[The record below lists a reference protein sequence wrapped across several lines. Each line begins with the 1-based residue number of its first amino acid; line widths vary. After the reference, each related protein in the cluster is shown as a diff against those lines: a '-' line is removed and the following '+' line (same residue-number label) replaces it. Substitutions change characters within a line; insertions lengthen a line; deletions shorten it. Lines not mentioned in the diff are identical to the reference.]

1 MEADAP
7 RRVLVVEDSKLFQ
20 MSYRSTLTRAGYE
33 VTLASTGGEALPK
46 ALACR
51 PDVILLDLLL
61 PCTPG
66 LDVLRVL
73 KQTNELRGIP
83 VVVISSMPPSNQ
95 QRVQGEGAAR
105 YLHKDELTEDTL
117 LFAVTE
123 ALAISRKQRDA
134 ERLALSNR

>member
-33 VTLASTGGEALPK
+33 VTLVSSGSQVLPA
-46 ALACR
+46 ALASR

-61 PCTPG
+61 PG
-66 LDVLRVL
+66 MSGMDVLRLL
-73 KQTNELRGIP
+73 KQSDELRLIP
-83 VVVISSMPPSNQ
+83 VVVISALPPVNQ

-105 YLHKDELTEDTL
+105 YLHKEEVTDDTL
-117 LFAVTE
+117 LSAVTE